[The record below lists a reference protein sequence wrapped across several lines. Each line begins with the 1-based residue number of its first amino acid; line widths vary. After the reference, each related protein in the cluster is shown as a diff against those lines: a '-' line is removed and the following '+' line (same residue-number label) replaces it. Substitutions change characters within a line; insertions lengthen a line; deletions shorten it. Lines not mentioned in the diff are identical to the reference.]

1 MVIVSVY
8 TQAHDTYINGIVEE
22 KRDYDTYI
30 NGIIVEE
37 KRDKKITTIIDDFIL
52 VHG

>member
-22 KRDYDTYI
+22 KRD
-30 NGIIVEE
+30 
-37 KRDKKITTIIDDFIL
+37 KKITIMDDFIL

>member
-30 NGIIVEE
+30 NGIVEE

>member
-22 KRDYDTYI
+22 KRD
-30 NGIIVEE
+30 
-37 KRDKKITTIIDDFIL
+37 KKIITIMDDFIL